1 MPVIAQST
9 PIGAAQVLDVGTI
22 IAKISPSV
30 VKVSVDINNAQGSGE
45 GVGTGVVLTADGQI
59 LTNAHVV
66 SDATTVRVVEF
77 GKTEPVAAKVL
88 GIDVGN
94 DLALLKIDATG
105 LTVMDF
111 ADSSKAKVGDP
122 VVAMGYA
129 LDLEGDPSVTSGIIS
144 ALNRSM
150 VTDNGA
156 LDGLLQTDAAI
167 SSGNSGGPLVNAA
180 GQLIGIN
187 TAVARSDSTNTAN
200 NIGFAISSK
209 EIQRVLVHLRSK
221 DSTTR
226 TEGYLGV
233 SVTDR
238 HDGGRG
244 AIVKEVQVGSPAA
257 KTGLQVGDVVSKV
270 NGLPID
276 GQGGL
281 IASIRDSAPGD
292 VITIEY
298 TRNGTVM
305 SSQATLVARPPGS

>member
-1 MPVIAQST
+1 
-9 PIGAAQVLDVGTI
+9 
-22 IAKISPSV
+22 
-30 VKVSVDINNAQGSGE
+30 
-45 GVGTGVVLTADGQI
+45 
-59 LTNAHVV
+59 
-66 SDATTVRVVEF
+66 
-77 GKTEPVAAKVL
+77 
-88 GIDVGN
+88 
-94 DLALLKIDATG
+94 
-105 LTVMDF
+105 
-111 ADSSKAKVGDP
+111 
-122 VVAMGYA
+122 MGYA

-209 EIQRVLVHLRSK
+209 EIQRVLVHLRSN

-281 IASIRDSAPGD
+281 IAAIRDSAARRCDHDRIHPQRHGH
-292 VITIEY
+292 VRSGHPRGPP
-298 TRNGTVM
+298 TRKLTAGPASSAVWSWMATVP
-305 SSQATLVARPPGS
+305 SNASANVKLCFAGRAHASLHR